1 MNKKTNNFK
10 TKATLLLVSSLT
22 VMSGATIAPALPS
35 MQAHFA
41 AVENVEFWIR
51 FVLTTPALFIVLA
64 APIAGLIVDRA
75 GRRKLLLPSM
85 VLYAIA
91 GSSGIYLESLG
102 AILAGRALLGV
113 AVAGVMTTATTL
125 IADYYEGTA
134 RAQIM
139 GWQAAFMSFGG
150 VVFLVSGGLLAES
163 GWRLPF
169 VIYLFS
175 LILIPMALA
184 ALPEPELPGDEENDK
199 KLSVNG
205 TIQHPFKLLGFIYG
219 VLLLGATVFYFIP
232 LQIPFYLEKMTGA
245 GPLVSGMSIAVSTL
259 FGMATSFTYGR
270 IRARFGYVTILGFN
284 FGLMGVGY
292 ILIGTATGLVPILI
306 GLALNGLGMGLMY
319 PNLSFWLTSETSA
332 AIRGRAVA
340 GFTTFIFLGQFI
352 SPLASQPFVELF
364 GLGAMFW
371 ATGIVLGLFAILV
384 LLFQRPILSF
394 TVLENDLLQPESAQL
409 MRMNGVPSLKDWD
422 IEKRTTREGKTTDE
436 TG

>member
-1 MNKKTNNFK
+1 MQSNKARKRHTKFLTRKPTPLKSTNTIS

-41 AVENVEFWIR
+41 SVENVQFWIR
-51 FVLTTPALFIVLA
+51 FVLTMPALFIVLA
-64 APIAGLIVDRA
+64 APLAGIIADRA

-125 IADYYEGTA
+125 IADYYEGGV
-134 RAQIM
+134 RAQVM

-150 VVFLVSGGLLAES
+150 VIFLVSGGFLAEA
-163 GWRLPF
+163 GWRFPF
-169 VIYLFS
+169 IIYLFS
-175 LILIPMALA
+175 IVLIPLALA
-184 ALPEPELPGDEENDK
+184 SLPEPNKAGENTENSDAEI
-199 KLSVNG
+199 SCNG
-205 TIQHPFKLLGFIYG
+205 SARHPFALLGFIYV

-232 LQIPFYLEKMTGA
+232 LQIPFYLETMTGA
-245 GPLVSGMSIAVSTL
+245 GPLVSGISIAVSTL

-270 IRARFGYVTILGFN
+270 IRNRFGYVTILGFN
-284 FGLMGVGY
+284 FGLMGLGY
-292 ILIGTATGLVPILI
+292 ILIGTASSLLPILI

-332 AIRGRAVA
+332 KIRGRVVA

-352 SPLASQPFVELF
+352 SPLTSQPFVELF

-371 ATGIVLGLFAILV
+371 STGLVLGGFALLV
-384 LLFQRPILSF
+384 LIFRRPILAF
-394 TVLENDLLQPESAQL
+394 TVKKPPVLEPAILRSVRDKEFLS
-409 MRMNGVPSLKDWD
+409 
-422 IEKRTTREGKTTDE
+422 
-436 TG
+436 

>member
-1 MNKKTNNFK
+1 MNEQRPQVPSQRLPRFLKPWRSEKTISTDNFS

-35 MQAHFA
+35 MQAHFSF
-41 AVENVEFWIR
+41 VENAEFWIR

-64 APIAGLIVDRA
+64 APLAGLIIDRA
-75 GRRKLLLPSM
+75 GRRKLLIPSLL
-85 VLYAIA
+85 LYAIG

-169 VIYLFS
+169 MMYLFS
-175 LILIPMALA
+175 LILIPMALS
-184 ALPEPELPGDEENDK
+184 ALPEPIAHNDEKSGDELP
-199 KLSVNG
+199 VNG
-205 TIQHPFKLLGFIYG
+205 TTQHPYKLLGFIYII
-219 VLLLGATVFYFIP
+219 LLLGATVFYFIP

-245 GPLVSGMSIAVSTL
+245 GPMVNGMAIAVSTL
-259 FGMATSFTYGR
+259 FGVVTSFSYGR
-270 IRARFGYVTILGFN
+270 VRRRFGYVMILSFN
-284 FGLMGVGY
+284 FGMMGVGY
-292 ILIGTATGLVPILI
+292 VLIGTATSLLPILT

-332 AIRGRAVA
+332 VIRGRAVA
-340 GFTTFIFLGQFI
+340 GFTTFVFLGQFI

-364 GLGAMFW
+364 GLGAMFR
-371 ATGIVLGLFAILV
+371 ATGIGLGLFAILV
-384 LLFQRPILSF
+384 LLFRRAILSF
-394 TVLENDLLQPESAQL
+394 TF
-409 MRMNGVPSLKDWD
+409 
-422 IEKRTTREGKTTDE
+422 
-436 TG
+436 